1 MSSFEE
7 IGEAMILAH
16 AGQHQLARAL
26 VAGIA
31 CFAARAVKFVTR
43 TASKVPPAAA

>member
-1 MSSFEE
+1 MISNE

-26 VAGIA
+26 AAGIA
-31 CFAARAVKFVTR
+31 RFAARAMKFVTR
-43 TASKVPPAAA
+43 AASKVPPAAA

>member
-1 MSSFEE
+1 MSSFDE

-31 CFAARAVKFVTR
+31 RFAARAVKFVR

>member
-1 MSSFEE
+1 MSSFDE

-31 CFAARAVKFVTR
+31 RFAARAVKFVTR
-43 TASKVPPAAA
+43 SASKVPPAAA